1 MEHTTVRFEDG
12 AGRQLLAVQ
21 SRTGVIVTVATAT
34 WSRLNRIE
42 LDDEQVEA
50 LRRFLEVT
58 DGARSS
64 TEPAHP
70 ASHRSG

>member
-1 MEHTTVRFEDG
+1 MGQNAIRFEDG
-12 AGRQLLAVQ
+12 VGHQLLAVQ

-42 LDDEQVEA
+42 LDEEQVEA

-58 DGARSS
+58 DRARSS
-64 TEPAHP
+64 TEPTHP
-70 ASHRSG
+70 ASPLSG